1 MNSRAVD
8 ALPETFR
15 FSEAL
20 RYINERQFRLL
31 LGEGQIIPL
40 SRGLYHKADWI
51 GDTDLIEISA
61 RSPRATLALRSAL
74 ARHDLIDDIPDALD
88 IAIPRGA
95 WTPILSVPVRWHH
108 FAEPTFDIGRD
119 TLDIGAGRS
128 IGIYSPARSIIDAI
142 RLRHAEGEDMP
153 VEALK
158 TWLKQGGQPS
168 ELIRMAR
175 DFPHAERALRTTL
188 SILL

>member
-61 RSPRATLALRSAL
+61 RSPQATLALRSAL

-95 WTPILSVPVRWHH
+95 WTPILSAPVRWHH
-108 FAEPTFDIGRD
+108 FAESTFDIGRD

-128 IGIYSPARSIIDAI
+128 IGIYSPERSIIDAI
-142 RLRHAEGEDMP
+142 RLRHTEGEDMQ

-158 TWLKQGGQPS
+158 TWLKRGGQPS

-175 DFPHAERALRTTL
+175 DFPHAERALRTLL

>member
-20 RYINERQFRLL
+20 QYINERQFRLL
-31 LGEGQIIPL
+31 LSEGQIVPL

-51 GDTDLIEISA
+51 GDTDLIEIAA
-61 RSPRATLALRSAL
+61 RSPQATLALRSAL

-108 FAEPTFDIGRD
+108 FAASTFDIGRD

-128 IGIYSPARSIIDAI
+128 IGLYSPARSIIDAI

-158 TWLKQGGQPS
+158 TWLKRGGQPS